1 MIEYNVIYVCFPGEQ
16 RGSIYEQNYYG
27 KRIAGFGKAICPE
40 YLSDAELLA
49 VIIRSGTSG
58 LKSVEVAQNLLND
71 GHRNLLN
78 LYDIP
83 FEKMQKIRGIGPIK
97 AIQLKCIAELS
108 KRIAQTKSAP
118 NVCMTNPRTIADYY
132 MEHLRHENKEHLI
145 VCMFDNKCHMK
156 GDKLLSVGS
165 ANETIVS
172 PREVFETAINC
183 HAAHLILVHNHPSG
197 IPEPSHADD
206 VVTKRILNCGQ
217 LMGIPLSDH
226 VIIGDHSYFSYRENN
241 RIVV

>member
-1 MIEYNVIYVCFPGEQ
+1 
-16 RGSIYEQNYYG
+16 
-27 KRIAGFGKAICPE
+27 
-40 YLSDAELLA
+40 
-49 VIIRSGTSG
+49 
-58 LKSVEVAQNLLND
+58 
-71 GHRNLLN
+71 
-78 LYDIP
+78 
-83 FEKMQKIRGIGPIK
+83 MQKIRGIGPVK

-108 KRIAQTKSAP
+108 KRIAQTRSAP
-118 NVCMTNPRTIADYY
+118 DICMTNPKTIADYY
-132 MEHLRHENKEHLI
+132 MEHLRHESKEHLI
-145 VCMFDNKCHMK
+145 ICMFDNKCHMK
-156 GDKLLSVGS
+156 GDKLLSIGS

-206 VVTKRILNCGQ
+206 IVTKRILNCGQ

>member
-1 MIEYNVIYVCFPGEQ
+1 
-16 RGSIYEQNYYG
+16 
-27 KRIAGFGKAICPE
+27 
-40 YLSDAELLA
+40 
-49 VIIRSGTSG
+49 
-58 LKSVEVAQNLLND
+58 
-71 GHRNLLN
+71 
-78 LYDIP
+78 
-83 FEKMQKIRGIGPIK
+83 
-97 AIQLKCIAELS
+97 
-108 KRIAQTKSAP
+108 
-118 NVCMTNPRTIADYY
+118 
-132 MEHLRHENKEHLI
+132 
-145 VCMFDNKCHMK
+145 MK

-226 VIIGDHSYFSYRENN
+226 VTLVTEKITGSWFKPRSKGREQ
-241 RIVV
+241 

>member
-1 MIEYNVIYVCFPGEQ
+1 MNKITTVKELPDSEKP
-16 RGSIYEQNYYG
+16 YEKFLTYG
-27 KRIAGFGKAICPE
+27 PE

-183 HAAHLILVHNHPSG
+183 HAAHLLLVHHHPSG

>member
-1 MIEYNVIYVCFPGEQ
+1 MYASRESREEAFMNKITTVKELPDSEKP
-16 RGSIYEQNYYG
+16 YEKFLTYG
-27 KRIAGFGKAICPE
+27 PE

-165 ANETIVS
+165 ANERSEERRVGKECRSRWS
-172 PREVFETAINC
+172 PY
-183 HAAHLILVHNHPSG
+183 H
-197 IPEPSHADD
+197 
-206 VVTKRILNCGQ
+206 
-217 LMGIPLSDH
+217 
-226 VIIGDHSYFSYRENN
+226 
-241 RIVV
+241 

>member
-1 MIEYNVIYVCFPGEQ
+1 
-16 RGSIYEQNYYG
+16 
-27 KRIAGFGKAICPE
+27 
-40 YLSDAELLA
+40 
-49 VIIRSGTSG
+49 
-58 LKSVEVAQNLLND
+58 
-71 GHRNLLN
+71 
-78 LYDIP
+78 
-83 FEKMQKIRGIGPIK
+83 
-97 AIQLKCIAELS
+97 
-108 KRIAQTKSAP
+108 
-118 NVCMTNPRTIADYY
+118 
-132 MEHLRHENKEHLI
+132 MEHLRHESKEHLI
-145 VCMFDNKCHMK
+145 ICMFDNKCHMK
-156 GDKLLSVGS
+156 GDKLLSIGS

>member
-1 MIEYNVIYVCFPGEQ
+1 MNKITTVKELPDSEKP
-16 RGSIYEQNYYG
+16 YEKFLTYG
-27 KRIAGFGKAICPE
+27 PE

-83 FEKMQKIRGIGPIK
+83 FEKMQKIRGIG
-97 AIQLKCIAELS
+97 
-108 KRIAQTKSAP
+108 
-118 NVCMTNPRTIADYY
+118 
-132 MEHLRHENKEHLI
+132 
-145 VCMFDNKCHMK
+145 
-156 GDKLLSVGS
+156 
-165 ANETIVS
+165 
-172 PREVFETAINC
+172 
-183 HAAHLILVHNHPSG
+183 

>member
-1 MIEYNVIYVCFPGEQ
+1 MNKITTVKELPDSEKP
-16 RGSIYEQNYYG
+16 YEKFLTYG
-27 KRIAGFGKAICPE
+27 PE

-108 KRIAQTKSAP
+108 KRIARTAYQR
-118 NVCMTNPRTIADYY
+118 NVSLDNAASVASYY
-132 MEHLRHENKEHLI
+132 MEQLRHEKQELLI
-145 VCMFDNKCHMK
+145 ACMFDSKCRLME
-156 GDKLLSVGS
+156 DCVLSLGTVNAS
-165 ANETIVS
+165 LIS
-172 PREVFETAINC
+172 PREIFL
-183 HAAHLILVHNHPSG
+183 AALEHKAVYLILVHNHPSG
-197 IPEPSHADD
+197 VPLPSRED
-206 VVTKRILNCGQ
+206 TRITEQ
-217 LMGIPLSDH
+217 LCQVGEILRIPLSDH
-226 VIIGDHSYFSYRENN
+226 IIIGDGSYYSYREHGQITE
-241 RIVV
+241 RKV